1 MKINRYTK
9 GIDEMMAN
17 LINGGHNSDLVYEL
31 TMLADTARLLVEEEA
46 SHRVMY
52 NFVLD
57 NYKNKHPYVQFL
69 VGRVRNLLDT
79 LQFKNYG
86 RIVVKNTLIDF
97 IKLTK

>member
-1 MKINRYTK
+1 M
-9 GIDEMMAN
+9 
-17 LINGGHNSDLVYEL
+17 H
-31 TMLADTARLLVEEEA
+31 
-46 SHRVMY
+46 